1 MIRTSRHTALFGEP
15 FARHLF
21 CLASQQENTMKY
33 SKAFLLAAALTVA
46 ATVTGCAS
54 NNKLKGQAIPQSGF
68 LPNYNLLTEV
78 GGMPKDVKMWRYR
91 NASINP
97 ATYTAIII
105 DPIATDSG
113 GYNKDV
119 TPEIVAQTR
128 AALQTAV
135 YEAVDSRRSM
145 KIVTTPGPG
154 VARISVAITGA
165 EIDPEGLK
173 LYNFTPVGL
182 VVNGAAYAGGVNSK
196 IPAMV
201 VESRI
206 VDSVSRN
213 FLGGGV
219 LTVQGDS
226 FRTGTGSVE
235 AFQNMAK
242 RAVQA
247 AVMGPAQ

>member
-1 MIRTSRHTALFGEP
+1 MKSSKT
-15 FARHLF
+15 
-21 CLASQQENTMKY
+21 LA
-33 SKAFLLAAALTVA
+33 LAAALTLA
-46 ATVTGCAS
+46 ATMMGCSTAH
-54 NNKLKGQAIPQSGF
+54 NGKGQAIPQSGF

-91 NASINP
+91 NASIDP

-113 GYNKDV
+113 AYTKDL

-128 AALQTAV
+128 AALQTAL

-145 KIVTTPGPG
+145 KIVTVPGPG

-165 EIDPEGLK
+165 EIDPAGLK
-173 LYNFTPVGL
+173 PYNFTPIGL

-196 IPAMV
+196 IPAMI

-206 VDSVSRN
+206 VDSMSRA

-235 AFQNMAK
+235 SFQNMAK

-247 AVMGPAQ
+247 AVMSPAH

>member
-1 MIRTSRHTALFGEP
+1 
-15 FARHLF
+15 
-21 CLASQQENTMKY
+21 MKTPRI
-33 SKAFLLAAALTVA
+33 LVIAAALTLA
-46 ATVTGCAS
+46 VTLSGCAS
-54 NNKLKGQAIPQSGF
+54 SHKGKEQAIPQSGF

-78 GGMPKDVKMWRYR
+78 GGTPKDVKMWRYR
-91 NASINP
+91 NASVNP
-97 ATYTAIII
+97 ATYNAIII
-105 DPIATDSG
+105 DPIDITRGAYS
-113 GYNKDV
+113 KDI
-119 TPEIVAQTR
+119 TPEVVAQAK
-128 AALQTAV
+128 AALQTAI
-135 YEAVDSRRSM
+135 YEAVETRKDM

-173 LYNFTPVGL
+173 IYNFTPVGL

-206 VDSVSRN
+206 VDSMSRE

-226 FRTGTGSVE
+226 FRTGTGSIE

-247 AVMGPAQ
+247 AVMSPAR

>member
-1 MIRTSRHTALFGEP
+1 MKSSRILVI
-15 FARHLF
+15 
-21 CLASQQENTMKY
+21 
-33 SKAFLLAAALTVA
+33 AAALTLA
-46 ATVTGCAS
+46 ASMTACGTAH
-54 NNKLKGQAIPQSGF
+54 KGKEQAIPRSGF

-97 ATYTAIII
+97 ATYTSIII

-113 GYNKDV
+113 AYTKDV

-128 AALQTAV
+128 AALQTAL

-173 LYNFTPVGL
+173 IYNFTPVGL

-206 VDSVSRN
+206 VDSMSRE

-226 FRTGTGSVE
+226 FRTGTGSIE

-247 AVMGPAQ
+247 AVMSPAN

>member
-1 MIRTSRHTALFGEP
+1 MKSPKILVIATAL
-15 FARHLF
+15 
-21 CLASQQENTMKY
+21 T
-33 SKAFLLAAALTVA
+33 LAAAIS
-46 ATVTGCAS
+46 GCAG
-54 NNKLKGQAIPQSGF
+54 NHRGKEQAIPQSGF

-113 GYNKDV
+113 AYTKEV

-128 AALQTAV
+128 AALQTAI

-165 EIDPEGLK
+165 EIDAEGLK
-173 LYNFTPVGL
+173 VYNFTPVGL

-206 VDSVSRN
+206 VDSMSRE

-226 FRTGTGSVE
+226 FRTGTGSIE

-242 RAVQA
+242 KAVQA
-247 AVMGPAQ
+247 AVMSPTR

>member
-1 MIRTSRHTALFGEP
+1 
-15 FARHLF
+15 
-21 CLASQQENTMKY
+21 MKY
-33 SKAFLLAAALTVA
+33 SKALVLAATLTVA
-46 ATVTGCAS
+46 ATISGCAS
-54 NNKLKGQAIPQSGF
+54 NLHGKQHPIPQSGF
-68 LPNYNLLTEV
+68 LPNYNLLTEI

-91 NASINP
+91 NASVNP

-113 GYNKDV
+113 AYTKDV

-128 AALQTAV
+128 AALQTALN
-135 YEAVDSRRSM
+135 EAVDSRRSM

-165 EIDPEGLK
+165 EIDPVGLK
-173 LYNFTPVGL
+173 PYNFTPVGL

-206 VDSVSRN
+206 VDSVSRD

-226 FRTGTGSVE
+226 FRTGTGSIE

-247 AVMGPAQ
+247 AVMSPAY

>member
-1 MIRTSRHTALFGEP
+1 MKLPKILVIATALT
-15 FARHLF
+15 
-21 CLASQQENTMKY
+21 LAMTLS
-33 SKAFLLAAALTVA
+33 
-46 ATVTGCAS
+46 GCAG
-54 NNKLKGQAIPQSGF
+54 NHRAKEQAIPQSGF

-113 GYNKDV
+113 AYTKEV

-128 AALQTAV
+128 AALQTAL

-154 VARISVAITGA
+154 VARISVAFTGA

-173 LYNFTPVGL
+173 VYNFTPVGL

-206 VDSVSRN
+206 VDSMSRE

-226 FRTGTGSVE
+226 FRTGTGSIE

-247 AVMGPAQ
+247 AVMSPAR